1 MPSFQTRADNKA
13 NNLILALTIPR
24 LAKML
29 MPRQIIE
36 TRQNLRDL
44 IAEVSPE
51 LKKKIKTVLNEV

>member
-1 MPSFQTRADNKA
+1 MPNFKTRADNKA

-24 LAKML
+24 LTKML

-51 LKKKIKTVLNEV
+51 LKQKIKTVLNEV